1 MKDFR
6 IAMAAGIAIAGLTA
20 LAAPAHAQSYP
31 TQTVRI
37 VIPFPPGGSTDL
49 VSRMIAAY
57 LSTAWKQSVIVENKP
72 GGNGMLGPTFVAKA
86 KPDGYTILLA
96 APSLATA
103 PATMKVMPIDPQ
115 KDLDAISQTVE
126 SPYVVSVNAKVPV
139 KTLQE
144 LIDYAKKNP
153 GKLNYGSFAVG
164 SRLTSERF
172 ARIAGVKLN
181 HVGYRGEA
189 LMMAATA
196 SGEVEVGLATPVTMM
211 EYYSRGAIRILAVSS
226 SERLPA
232 LKDIPTT
239 KEAGLGEFDT
249 TVWFGLFAPAGTP
262 MDIRRKIA
270 AGVAE
275 WAKTADAIKKLEG
288 VGFRPKA
295 STPEQLAE
303 HLRLETQRAVDIGK
317 AIGIEK
323 M

>member
-1 MKDFR
+1 
-6 IAMAAGIAIAGLTA
+6 
-20 LAAPAHAQSYP
+20 
-31 TQTVRI
+31 
-37 VIPFPPGGSTDL
+37 
-49 VSRMIAAY
+49 
-57 LSTAWKQSVIVENKP
+57 
-72 GGNGMLGPTFVAKA
+72 
-86 KPDGYTILLA
+86 
-96 APSLATA
+96 
-103 PATMKVMPIDPQ
+103 
-115 KDLDAISQTVE
+115 
-126 SPYVVSVNAKVPV
+126 
-139 KTLQE
+139 
-144 LIDYAKKNP
+144 
-153 GKLNYGSFAVG
+153 
-164 SRLTSERF
+164 
-172 ARIAGVKLN
+172 
-181 HVGYRGEA
+181 
-189 LMMAATA
+189 
-196 SGEVEVGLATPVTMM
+196 
-211 EYYSRGAIRILAVSS
+211 S

-232 LKDIPTT
+232 LKDILTT